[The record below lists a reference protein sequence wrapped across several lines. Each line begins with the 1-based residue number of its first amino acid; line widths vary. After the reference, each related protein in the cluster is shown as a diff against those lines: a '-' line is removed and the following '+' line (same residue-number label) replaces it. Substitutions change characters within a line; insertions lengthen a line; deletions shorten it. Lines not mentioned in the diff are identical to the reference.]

1 MNGAYDLSALSMVM
15 SGVLLLIPIF
25 VLWFFKLGIMKNLL
39 VSTLRMAVQLL
50 LIGFFLEYL
59 FRFNHWA
66 VNILWFL
73 MMITVAMFSVLKN
86 SQLRVAHFALPV
98 LISFITT
105 NFFVVI
111 YFNRFIVHL
120 DFVFDAK
127 YLIAIGGMLL
137 GNTLRSNVVGLGDFY
152 KSLHRDE
159 QLYFYR
165 LSLGATKFEALLPFV
180 KRSFLAALNP
190 TIATMATMGIV
201 SLPGMMTG
209 QILGGS
215 VPLVAIKYQI
225 AIMIAILAS
234 TVLSI
239 SLSIVSTVHFS
250 FQKNGVLKK
259 NLMNKDFFKQ

>member
-1 MNGAYDLSALSMVM
+1 MNGAQDLSILSMVM
-15 SGVLLLIPIF
+15 SAVLLLIPIL
-25 VLWFFKLGIMKNLL
+25 VLWIFKLGIIKNLL

-66 VNILWFL
+66 VNIGWLIS
-73 MMITVAMFSVLKN
+73 MITVAMFSVLKN
-86 SQLRVAHFALPV
+86 SHLRVSHFAYPV
-98 LISFITT
+98 LVSFIIS
-105 NFFVVI
+105 NFFVVV
-111 YFNRFIVHL
+111 YFNSFIVKL

-127 YLIAIGGMLL
+127 YLIAIGGMVL

-159 QLYFYR
+159 ALYFYR
-165 LSLGATKFEALLPFV
+165 LSLGATKFEALMPFA
-180 KRSFLAALNP
+180 KKSFLAALNP

-225 AIMIAILAS
+225 AVMIAVLAS

-239 SLSIVSTVHFS
+239 SLSLISTVYVS
-250 FQKNGVLKK
+250 FNKNGMLKK
-259 NLMNKDFFKQ
+259 DLMKN